1 MLCCCGFFIDL
12 LWAQIYGLITVPLR
26 NEGFGANDTNIG
38 TVSVAFNVGLTV
50 GAFAWGIGVD
60 VLGRKW
66 AFYLTCLTSGIF
78 GLASGSPST
87 FTGVRVLVAF
97 AGFGVGGNIPIDTS
111 ITLECL
117 PTNRH
122 YLLALLSIGQPFGTL
137 VASGIA
143 YGFIPRYSCG
153 GGQAAL
159 DPGQQAACTR
169 DENAGWRY
177 SLYVIGCITLFI
189 FFLRF
194 AVFKFYESPAYL
206 INRGHDQ
213 EALDVLYSIAKFN
226 RMEQPRLTRADFDG
240 IEQRCREQA
249 SIGSSTLAPDD
260 SADGSVDK
268 GKGSAAA
275 ADQRVTTAQ
284 NEVVDMPVDEKV
296 QQETTKQTL
305 SRTLR
310 EMGHQFKG
318 VRVLFRD
325 RKMARIT
332 ILLWITFMAE

>member
-1 MLCCCGFFIDL
+1 M
-12 LWAQIYGLITVPLR
+12 WAQIYGLITVPLR
-26 NEGFGANDTNIG
+26 NEGFGANDGNIG

-117 PTNRH
+117 PTDRH
-122 YLLALLSIGQPFGTL
+122 FLLALLSIGQPFGTL

-159 DPGQQAACTR
+159 QGAQQAACTR

-177 SLYVIGCITLFI
+177 SIYVIGCITLFI

-284 NEVVDMPVDEKV
+284 NEVVDIPVDEKV
-296 QQETTKQTL
+296 QQETRKQTL

-318 VRVLFRD
+318 IRVLFRD